1 MKKYIERMLLTLVG
15 IFLMFTICA
24 AEAHA
29 DLLYE
34 PDDDFY
40 EAHREECQYEA
51 RSYIADGPDDVLIV
65 YKSPESSEET
75 GRIKNGKKVFV
86 EFSTSKRRY
95 SRKISDDVI
104 PLNRTM
110 RNYIETVV
118 ISEYNKIKGA
128 CSQ

>member
-40 EAHREECQYEA
+40 EAHREEWAVKTSFTYPGAIQYF
-51 RSYIADGPDDVLIV
+51 GPTEVCDL
-65 YKSPESSEET
+65 T
-75 GRIKNGKKVFV
+75 
-86 EFSTSKRRY
+86 T
-95 SRKISDDVI
+95 
-104 PLNRTM
+104 RTLAL
-110 RNYIETVV
+110 E
-118 ISEYNKIKGA
+118 KG
-128 CSQ
+128 C